1 MSIRSPFSR
10 FRRDTDGTI
19 TMEFAIV
26 APLFIFTI
34 IIGFELF
41 DAFKSN
47 SRAAKATYT
56 LADIL
61 SRQVEI
67 DDDYVSELHLVF
79 DALLPWL
86 NEGKTVRITS
96 IVYDEGDPDDD
107 TDNQYVV
114 SWSKHSDE
122 TNTMN
127 IAFELTGSML
137 TQQEYVD
144 ILPTIADGDSIILVE
159 TTVPHRSLVSVLGL
173 GDLVWRNQVAIRP
186 RFVDELAASDE
197 GSEGGGDDGDTG
209 DGGDSDGGVG

>member
-1 MSIRSPFSR
+1 MKSLFSR
-10 FRRDTDGTI
+10 FRKDEHGTI

-26 APLFIFTI
+26 APLLIATIF
-34 IIGFELF
+34 IGFELF

-56 LADIL
+56 IADIL

-67 DDDYVSELHLVF
+67 DDTYASELHLVL

-86 NEGKTVRITS
+86 NEGKTLRITS
-96 IVYDEGDPDDD
+96 IVFEENDPNDDQDDE
-107 TDNQYVV
+107 YVV

-122 TNTMN
+122 NNAMN
-127 IAFELTGSML
+127 INFELTGSML

-159 TTVPHRSLVSVLGL
+159 TTVPHRSLVSLLGL
-173 GDLVWRNQVAIRP
+173 GDLVWRNQVVIRP
-186 RFVDELAASDE
+186 RFVGELNATD
-197 GSEGGGDDGDTG
+197 EGGGGGSGVNEGDDDIG
-209 DGGDSDGGVG
+209 